1 MKAYFIAAARGA
13 LDAGCCACAVA
24 LAAAGVGL
32 GVAIHCEHLHYV
44 RTLIALIST
53 CSGIGASWLMVR
65 IVIDRQLFATL
76 AAMESSTLDDLDR
89 VLIELGWTAASR
101 AGRPL
106 DARVRGV
113 TRLLRASV
121 MLAVVQ
127 WVCVGVAVV
136 VMEGA

>member
-24 LAAAGVGL
+24 LAAAGVGC

-101 AGRPL
+101 AGPAARCTGARRDSTAQGER
-106 DARVRGV
+106 DACGRAVGVRG
-113 TRLLRASV
+113 
-121 MLAVVQ
+121 
-127 WVCVGVAVV
+127 CG
-136 VMEGA
+136 GDG